1 MGKEIERK
9 FLVKGDA
16 WKALAPGIR
25 YRQGYLN
32 SSFDRTVRV
41 RTIGDQGF
49 ITVKGPNNG
58 IARLEFEYVIPADDA
73 NEMLTELAEK
83 PLIEKNRY
91 RFFGESTSGK
101 WMSFSETTRDSSSRR
116 SSSEA
121 SMSRLRN
128 RSGLER
134 RSQAIPA
141 TTIQTS
147 SPTRIPSGS
156 KAAFHIEEPRKNAVP
171 PGDLRTAMG
180 EVAVL
185 LFSAESIRVFCDT
198 GNAKCDR
205 GFLFTLIRA

>member
-91 RFFGESTSGK
+91 RILRGK
-101 WMSFSETTRDSSSRR
+101 HFPDV
-116 SSSEA
+116 
-121 SMSRLRN
+121 L
-128 RSGLER
+128 
-134 RSQAIPA
+134 
-141 TTIQTS
+141 
-147 SPTRIPSGS
+147 SP
-156 KAAFHIEEPRKNAVP
+156 KNP
-171 PGDLRTAMG
+171 I
-180 EVAVL
+180 AVL
-185 LFSAESIRVFCDT
+185 RGKHVWEVDEFLGDNAGLVVAEIELGSVDEPFEKPEWIGEEVSGDPRYYNSNLV
-198 GNAKCDR
+198 AHPYSEWK
-205 GFLFTLIRA
+205 

>member
-49 ITVKGPNNG
+49 ISVKGPNNG

-91 RFFGESTSGK
+91 RILRGTHVWEVDVFLGDNAGLVVAEIELGSVDEPFEKPEWIGEEVSGDPRYYN
-101 WMSFSETTRDSSSRR
+101 SNLVAHPYSEW
-116 SSSEA
+116 
-121 SMSRLRN
+121 
-128 RSGLER
+128 
-134 RSQAIPA
+134 
-141 TTIQTS
+141 
-147 SPTRIPSGS
+147 
-156 KAAFHIEEPRKNAVP
+156 K
-171 PGDLRTAMG
+171 
-180 EVAVL
+180 
-185 LFSAESIRVFCDT
+185 
-198 GNAKCDR
+198 
-205 GFLFTLIRA
+205 

>member
-58 IARLEFEYVIPADDA
+58 IARLEFEYVIPADA
-73 NEMLTELAEK
+73 KKME
-83 PLIEKNRY
+83 IRH
-91 RFFGESTSGK
+91 FVH
-101 WMSFSETTRDSSSRR
+101 
-116 SSSEA
+116 
-121 SMSRLRN
+121 RLRN

>member
-73 NEMLTELAEK
+73 NEMLMELAEK

-91 RFFGESTSGK
+91 RILRGKHVVAEIELGSVDEQFEKPEWIGEEVSGDPRYYN
-101 WMSFSETTRDSSSRR
+101 SNLVAHPYSEW
-116 SSSEA
+116 
-121 SMSRLRN
+121 
-128 RSGLER
+128 
-134 RSQAIPA
+134 
-141 TTIQTS
+141 
-147 SPTRIPSGS
+147 
-156 KAAFHIEEPRKNAVP
+156 K
-171 PGDLRTAMG
+171 
-180 EVAVL
+180 
-185 LFSAESIRVFCDT
+185 
-198 GNAKCDR
+198 
-205 GFLFTLIRA
+205 

>member
-73 NEMLTELAEK
+73 NERLTELAEK

-91 RFFGESTSGK
+91 RILRGKHVWEGDEFLGDNAGLVVAEIELGSVDEPFEKPEWIGEEVSGDPRYYN
-101 WMSFSETTRDSSSRR
+101 SNLVAHPYSEW
-116 SSSEA
+116 
-121 SMSRLRN
+121 
-128 RSGLER
+128 
-134 RSQAIPA
+134 
-141 TTIQTS
+141 
-147 SPTRIPSGS
+147 
-156 KAAFHIEEPRKNAVP
+156 K
-171 PGDLRTAMG
+171 
-180 EVAVL
+180 
-185 LFSAESIRVFCDT
+185 
-198 GNAKCDR
+198 
-205 GFLFTLIRA
+205 

>member
-91 RFFGESTSGK
+91 RILRGK
-101 WMSFSETTRDSSSRR
+101 HVWEVDEFLGDNAGLVVAEI
-116 SSSEA
+116 ELG
-121 SMSRLRN
+121 SRLRN